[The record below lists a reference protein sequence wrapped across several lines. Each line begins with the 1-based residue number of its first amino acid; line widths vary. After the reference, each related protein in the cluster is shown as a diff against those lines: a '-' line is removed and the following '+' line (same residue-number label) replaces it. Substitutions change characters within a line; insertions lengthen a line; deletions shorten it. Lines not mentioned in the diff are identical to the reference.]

1 MPVTLNT
8 REPGFETGFRALL
21 SAKRESAAHVDAA
34 VAAIID
40 DVAGRGDAALIE
52 YTKRFDRVE
61 LSPAT
66 LRLSSDEI
74 AAAAKTAPA
83 DTVKRSE
90 CTGKESRH
98 TGSWASTFLL
108 DVSGQRIALVILV
121 PGYTGAGA
129 QTKAVTVEVH
139 TDDLSRVWENQPGD
153 IVSFLVGA
161 DEESGRLDVVLSNVS
176 ALDAKL
182 RIVGRWTCRT

>member
-1 MPVTLNT
+1 MPRPAL
-8 REPGFETGFRALL
+8 RLPGILLAL
-21 SAKRESAAHVDAA
+21 SALAVFADAGCSALDTNGLTASAPVRPTPAA
-34 VAAIID
+34 AQATHSNAPWAEDLIFSGELTGN
-40 DVAGRGDAALIE
+40 VAG
-52 YTKRFDRVE
+52 
-61 LSPAT
+61 
-66 LRLSSDEI
+66 
-74 AAAAKTAPA
+74 TAPA

-108 DVSGQRIALVILV
+108 DISGQRVALVILV
-121 PGYTGAGA
+121 PGYAGAGA